1 VRIVSVRICILALC
15 LPFSSTAGLVR
26 FEVTERSPVLQGKAF
41 GAAGPY
47 ERIAGRVYFAVAP
60 DAPANQLITN
70 LKRAPRNDHAEVTFF
85 ADFYVISPVDP
96 RKGNGTLLFEVGNR
110 GRKSLL
116 TVFSRAKSSFDP
128 RTEAEFGDGLLLKE
142 GFTLAWVGWQ
152 FDVPREP
159 PLMSVTV
166 PVARDPAGPIIGL
179 VRSDFVP
186 DEKIHSFSLGDRAF
200 LQYPVIDRSDPSATL
215 TERDRSDGT
224 PRLIPRNQWQ
234 FAREKD
240 GSPVPDSKNVYLSTG
255 FEPGK
260 IYEVVYRSQDPP
272 VVGLGMAAVRDF
284 VSYFKNGA
292 KGAEAGPLD
301 SVRSSVKRTLGFG
314 SSQSGRFLRTF
325 LYFGLNQDERGLRV
339 FDGVWAHVAGGGR
352 GSFNFQFAQ
361 PSRDARPFFNFHYP
375 TDIFPFTE
383 ADQTDPESGISDG
396 LLKRTIGSGGPPKI
410 FYTNTSYEY
419 YGRAASLSHTSIDGS
434 QDVPLTKDSRLY
446 VYAGGNHGSGSIPPT
461 HSGTQYLENAN
472 DYEWFMRSLLIAMQK
487 WIAEDHA
494 PPPSIFPKIGKGEL
508 VLAKNVAFPAIPGV
522 TYPARIHRVFRMDF
536 GETFRTAGVIT
547 KEPPEM
553 GKEFPTLVM
562 QVNKDGNEIAGLKT
576 PQVAVPLATHTG
588 WNLRDPLIGAPSEMY
603 SMKGSYFPFARTKSE
618 RERRGDPRL
627 SVAERYAGPEE
638 YVKRIGDS
646 ARKLFQ
652 QGYLLE
658 RDLPAIL
665 QLSRAEWDYVMTNGS
680 GSQ

>member
-1 VRIVSVRICILALC
+1 MLSRICILALW
-15 LPFSSTAGLVR
+15 LPFSTMAGLVR
-26 FEVTERSPVLQGKAF
+26 FEVTERSPVLQGKSF
-41 GAAGPY
+41 GPAGPY
-47 ERIAGRVYFAVAP
+47 ERIIGRAYFAVDP
-60 DAPANQLITN
+60 NAPANQLITN
-70 LKRAPRNDHAEVTFF
+70 LKRAPRNDRGQVTFF

-128 RTEAEFGDGLLLKE
+128 RTEAEFGDSLLLKE

-166 PVARDPAGPIIGL
+166 PIARDPAGPILGL
-179 VRSDFVP
+179 VRSDYVP
-186 DEKIHSFSLGDRAF
+186 DEKAHSFSLGDRAF
-200 LQYPVIDRSDPSATL
+200 LPYPVIDRSDPSATL
-215 TERDRSDGT
+215 TERDRSEGIR
-224 PRLIPRNQWQ
+224 RLIPRDQWQ

-240 GSPVPDSKNVYLSTG
+240 GRPVPDSKSVYLSSG

-272 VVGLGMAAVRDF
+272 VVGLGMAAIRDF
-284 VSYFKNGA
+284 ISYFKNGSKDA
-292 KGAEAGPLD
+292 VAGPLD
-301 SVRSSVKRTLGFG
+301 AVRSSVKRTLAFG

-325 LYFGLNQDERGLRV
+325 LYFGLNQDERGQRV

-352 GSFNFQFAQ
+352 GSFNHQFAQ

-375 TDIFPFTE
+375 TDTFPFTE
-383 ADQTDPESGISDG
+383 ADQIDPETGITDG
-396 LLKRTIGSGGPPKI
+396 LLKRTIGSGATPKI

-434 QDVPLTKDSRLY
+434 RDVALTKDSRLY
-446 VYAGGNHGSGSIPPT
+446 VYSGGNHGPGTIPPA

-472 DYEWFMRSLLIAMQK
+472 DYEWFMRSLLIAMQR
-487 WIAEDHA
+487 WIAEDRA
-494 PPPSIFPKIGKGEL
+494 PPPSVFPRIANGEL
-508 VLAKNVAFPAIPGV
+508 VLPKNVNFPTIPGASFP
-522 TYPARIHRVFRMDF
+522 TRIHRVFRMDF

-547 KEPPEM
+547 NEPPKM

-562 QVNKDGNEIAGLKT
+562 QVDKDGNEIAGLKT

-588 WNLRDPLIGAPSEMY
+588 WNLRDPLLGAPSEMF
-603 SMKGSYFPFARTKSE
+603 SMKGSYFPFSRTKSE
-618 RERRGDPRL
+618 REQRGDPRP
-627 SVAERYAGPEE
+627 SVAERYSGRDQ
-638 YVKRIGDS
+638 YIQRISDS
-646 ARKLFQ
+646 ARKLIQ
-652 QGYLLE
+652 RGYLLE
-658 RDLPAIL
+658 RDLPAIR
-665 QLSRAEWDYVMTNGS
+665 QLSSAEWDYVMTDTRGS
-680 GSQ
+680 R

>member
-1 VRIVSVRICILALC
+1 MLPRICILALW
-15 LPFSSTAGLVR
+15 LPFGTMAGLVR
-26 FEVTERSPVLQGKAF
+26 FEVTERSPVLQGKSF
-41 GAAGPY
+41 GPAGPY
-47 ERIAGRVYFAVAP
+47 ERIIGRAYFAVDP
-60 DAPANQLITN
+60 NAPANQLIAN
-70 LKRAPRNDHAEVTFF
+70 LKRAPRNDRGEVTFF

-116 TVFSRAKSSFDP
+116 PVFSRAKSPFDP

-166 PVARDPAGPIIGL
+166 PIARDPAGPIIGL
-179 VRSDFVP
+179 VRSDYVP
-186 DEKIHSFSLGDRAF
+186 DEKAHSFSLGDRAF
-200 LQYPVIDRSDPSATL
+200 LPYPAIDRPDQSATL
-215 TERDRSDGT
+215 TERDRSEGIR
-224 PRLIPRNQWQ
+224 RLIPRDQWQ

-240 GSPVPDSKNVYLSTG
+240 GRPVPDSKSVYLNSG

-292 KGAEAGPLD
+292 KGAAAGPLD
-301 SVRSSVKRTLGFG
+301 AVRSSVKRTLAFG

-325 LYFGLNQDERGLRV
+325 LYFGLNQDERG
-339 FDGVWAHVAGGGR
+339 
-352 GSFNFQFAQ
+352 FNHQFAQ

-383 ADQTDPESGISDG
+383 VDQMDPETGITDG
-396 LLKRTIGSGGPPKI
+396 LLKRTIGSSARPKI

-434 QDVPLTKDSRLY
+434 QDVALTKDSRLY
-446 VYAGGNHGSGSIPPT
+446 IYAGGNHGSGSIPPA

-472 DYEWFMRSLLIAMQK
+472 DYEWFMRSLLISMQK
-487 WIAEDHA
+487 WIAEDRT
-494 PPPSIFPKIGKGEL
+494 PPPSMFPRIAKGEL
-508 VLAKNVAFPAIPGV
+508 VLPSDVKFPAIPGASFP
-522 TYPARIHRVFRMDF
+522 TRIHRVFRMGF

-547 KEPPEM
+547 NEPPKM

-562 QVNKDGNEIAGLKT
+562 QVDKDGNEIAGLKT

-588 WNLRDPLIGAPSEMY
+588 WNLRDPALGAASEMF
-603 SMKGSYFPFARTKSE
+603 SMKGSYFPFSRTKSE
-618 RERRGDPRL
+618 REKRGDPRP
-627 SVAERYAGPEE
+627 SVAERYSGREE
-638 YVKRIGDS
+638 YIQRIRDS
-646 ARKLFQ
+646 ARTLIQ

-665 QLSRAEWDYVMTNGS
+665 QLSGAEWDYVMTDTRGS
-680 GSQ
+680 R

>member
-1 VRIVSVRICILALC
+1 VRIVSIPVMVPRICLLALC
-15 LPFSSTAGLVR
+15 LPFSTMAGLVR
-26 FEVTERSPVLQGKAF
+26 FEVTERSPVLQGKSF
-41 GAAGPY
+41 GTAGAY
-47 ERIAGRVYFAVAP
+47 ERLVGRVYFAVDPNAQ
-60 DAPANQLITN
+60 ANQLITN
-70 LKRAPRNDHAEVTFF
+70 LKRAPRNDRGEVTFF

-110 GRKSLL
+110 GRKGLL
-116 TVFSRAKSSFDP
+116 TAFSRAKSSFDP

-142 GFTLAWVGWQ
+142 GFTQAWVGWQ

-215 TERDRSDGT
+215 TERDGSEGT
-224 PRLIPRNQWQ
+224 PRLIPRSQWQ

-240 GSPVPDSKNVYLSTG
+240 GRPVPDAKHVYLSSG

-284 VSYFKNGA
+284 VSYFRNGA

-301 SVRSSVKRTLGFG
+301 SIRSSLKRTLGFG

-325 LYFGLNQDERGLRV
+325 LYFGLNQDERGQRV

-383 ADQTDPESGISDG
+383 VSQTTVAPHRSPIPASTAARTCRLPRTHACMYTPAAIMGPEPSHRRTAEPSIWKMPMTTSGSCA
-396 LLKRTIGSGGPPKI
+396 RCWWPCSGGSPKTTLLHQSFQRSPRGSW
-410 FYTNTSYEY
+410 FY
-419 YGRAASLSHTSIDGS
+419 RIR
-434 QDVPLTKDSRLY
+434 SR
-446 VYAGGNHGSGSIPPT
+446 S
-461 HSGTQYLENAN
+461 
-472 DYEWFMRSLLIAMQK
+472 
-487 WIAEDHA
+487 
-494 PPPSIFPKIGKGEL
+494 
-508 VLAKNVAFPAIPGV
+508 
-522 TYPARIHRVFRMDF
+522 
-536 GETFRTAGVIT
+536 
-547 KEPPEM
+547 
-553 GKEFPTLVM
+553 
-562 QVNKDGNEIAGLKT
+562 
-576 PQVAVPLATHTG
+576 
-588 WNLRDPLIGAPSEMY
+588 
-603 SMKGSYFPFARTKSE
+603 
-618 RERRGDPRL
+618 PRF
-627 SVAERYAGPEE
+627 VE
-638 YVKRIGDS
+638 
-646 ARKLFQ
+646 
-652 QGYLLE
+652 
-658 RDLPAIL
+658 
-665 QLSRAEWDYVMTNGS
+665 
-680 GSQ
+680 